1 MTCSCALC
9 SEARG
14 LIEQALMQRK
24 TESPEFAESCS
35 TLAVLYE
42 EYGEISEAS
51 EEEAERIRQELKN
64 IQALCSEEDLCTRVD
79 WALEEY
85 ISIEELIEEL
95 DAARTRPKYV
105 SQIVGR
111 LAELHQNSIDLL
123 PFRPKGSYT
132 VEVLEMKANR
142 ALARISTEIGT
153 HQKAM
158 YIYLFVDIGGT
169 HDRPK
174 VTIKRGIV
182 ETDVPLQPNMW
193 TEAFKEKIYDKI
205 EIKLLHERFSE
216 LMIDPDAIEALVTGS
231 SWYSELADVVVVPP
245 LSEIV
250 EDFKPHTGR
259 PSFEEIEGLEEEI
272 RPTVLSYLLDKVQSL
287 HQEIADLKSRKGM
300 DDEAEREL
308 ELKLTERNR
317 LFGMMKLRLAVDENT
332 TIHIHDHT
340 IQKVTTMPLPHTID
354 VHVKT
359 WEDEPCVARLMNKA
373 VNELQKQDILEHTI
387 MEVKSVLLPRPKVA
401 PPKRIEAETVLEE
414 YPIPDSQDVL
424 VYRSGKIKTEAR
436 EMTKD
441 LGLNQVLVRV
451 LSSAIDIDECR
462 KDLCSDG
469 IIPGDKFAG
478 TVLAVGRDVKSF
490 TQGDMVVGVP
500 ILRCGKCPNCMESGA
515 CSDPLKLGS
524 DVDGS
529 NVQFIRMPE
538 ENLLRVPCG
547 KVNLDSRPDA
557 ACLAEALAIAEH
569 AVTKS
574 TVFTKKGIMDY
585 QLRKP
590 ILVMGTNLVALNIL
604 QRLLEGYSDNI
615 IVLDHSEEKLE
626 RLKALPDAPDLLGSR
641 IFPVLA
647 NSVSEAVPKVLELA
661 GRRIR
666 MIFNAL
672 GTRRSIEIAYRV
684 MDVYAIL
691 VNVAYS
697 MEELGGLHSLI
708 EGKKVTIY
716 DCAMVPFDELKFY
729 MEMALI
735 SMSYSRLEPWR
746 FKSLRLSM
754 NDAPPILDKIMRRD
768 REMMGLTQV
777 TLRPEA

>member
-9 SEARG
+9 KETRG

-24 TESPEFAESCS
+24 TESPEFAESCA
-35 TLAVLYE
+35 TLATLYE
-42 EYGEISEAS
+42 RYGELSEAS
-51 EEEAERIRQELKN
+51 EDEEERIKQELNN
-64 IQALCSEEDLCTRVD
+64 IRALCSDEDLCTRVD

-105 SQIVGR
+105 SQIIGR
-111 LAELHQNSIDLL
+111 LAELSQNTIDLL

-132 VEVLEMKANR
+132 VEILEMDESR
-142 ALARISTEIGT
+142 ALARLSTEIGT
-153 HQKAM
+153 HQKAI

-169 HDRPK
+169 HGQPE

-182 ETDVPLQPNMW
+182 ETDIPLQPTVR
-193 TEAFKEKIYDKI
+193 TEAFKDKIYDKI
-205 EIKLLHERFSE
+205 EIKLLHERFTE
-216 LMIDPDAIEALVTGS
+216 LMIPPEAVEALVTGS

-245 LSEIV
+245 LTELV
-250 EDFKPHTGR
+250 DDFKPHTGS
-259 PSFEEIEGLEEEI
+259 PTYEEIERLEEEI
-272 RPTVLSYLLDKVQSL
+272 RPTVLSYLLDKVRPL
-287 HQEIADLKSRKGM
+287 HQELADLRARKGT
-300 DDEAEREL
+300 DDEAESEL
-308 ELKLTERNR
+308 EKKMAERNK
-317 LFGMMKLRLAVDENT
+317 LFGMMKLRLSTDERT

-354 VHVKT
+354 VHIKT
-359 WEDEPCVARLMNKA
+359 WEDEPCMARLLTKA
-373 VNELQKQDILEHTI
+373 IREIQEQDILKHTI
-387 MEVKSVLLPRPKVA
+387 MEVKSVLLPEPKVA
-401 PPKRIEAETVLEE
+401 PPKRIEAETILEK
-414 YPIPDSQDVL
+414 YPIPDEQEAL
-424 VYRSGKIKTEAR
+424 VFRNGKMTIEKQQL
-436 EMTKD
+436 TKD
-441 LGLNQVLVRV
+441 LGLTEVLVRI
-451 LSSAIDIDECR
+451 LSSAVDVDECR
-462 KDLCSDG
+462 RELCTEDM
-469 IIPGDKFAG
+469 IPGDKFAG
-478 TVLAVGRDVKSF
+478 TVVAVGRDVQNLA
-490 TQGDMVVGVP
+490 QGDMVVGVP

-515 CSDPLKLGS
+515 CSDPLKVGS

-529 NVQFIRMPE
+529 HVQFMKLPE

-585 QLRKP
+585 QLNKP

-626 RLKALPDAPDLLGSR
+626 RLNALPDGPDLFGSR
-641 IFPVLA
+641 IFPVLVT
-647 NSVSEAVPKVLELA
+647 SVSEAVPKVLELA

-672 GTRRSIEIAYRV
+672 GTRRSMEIAYRV
-684 MDVYAIL
+684 TDVYAIL
-691 VNVAYS
+691 VNVAYKT
-697 MEELGGLHSLI
+697 EDIGGLHPLI

-746 FKSLRLSM
+746 FKSLRLGIE
-754 NDAPPILDKIMRRD
+754 DAPPILEKVMSRD
-768 REMMGLTQV
+768 SEMMGLTQITV
-777 TLRPEA
+777 RPRV